1 MVSLLTN
8 KQNKRNIKQLI
19 PVTNLNRADI
29 KIINNKKK
37 YTDETLAEYQSTK

>member
-1 MVSLLTN
+1 MRSLTV
-8 KQNKRNIKQLI
+8 KQLI

-37 YTDETLAEYQSTK
+37 YTDETLAEYQSIK